1 MTNVKQMWMIVME
14 LSVRTKESVKM
25 ESTLSLVTVKM
36 DILERYVTHILLI
49 A

>member
-1 MTNVKQMWMIVME
+1 MTNAKQMLMIAMG
-14 LSVRTKESVKM
+14 LYVRTMESVKM
-25 ESTLSLVTVKM
+25 ESTLSLVTVEM